1 MPAPTTAAPAL
12 FPRPTA
18 LLLLSVVACCFAGNH
33 VAARLAF
40 DDGAGVLTAVLCRA
54 GTAVLVLAGLVA
66 WRRERLALPA
76 GTRSWQLLLG
86 LLIAVQSLCLYSAVA
101 RIPVALAL
109 LLGNT
114 FPVLLALLNW
124 ASGGPR
130 PTRRACLVMGVVLVG
145 LLLALNVPARL
156 EEARTGTGGIAWGA
170 GVAFALTAA
179 SVFACALWVTDRKLA
194 ALPGTVRSFYT
205 MLTVCSSMA
214 IAGAAGA
221 VPGGM
226 AWPQHATGWAGLA
239 VLMLLYT
246 TAFTLLFV
254 SVPRLDMARNA
265 PMMNV
270 EPIATLFIGW
280 AVLGQWL
287 APIQLVGTLVV
298 LAGIVLLSRDR
309 R

>member
-1 MPAPTTAAPAL
+1 M
-12 FPRPTA
+12 
-18 LLLLSVVACCFAGNH
+18 
-33 VAARLAF
+33 
-40 DDGAGVLTAVLCRA
+40 
-54 GTAVLVLAGLVA
+54 
-66 WRRERLALPA
+66 
-76 GTRSWQLLLG
+76 GTRGWQLLLG

-124 ASGGPR
+124 ASGGQP
-130 PTRRACLVMGVVLVG
+130 PTRRACAVMAVVLLG

-156 EEARTGTGGIAWGA
+156 EEARTGASAPGDGA

-205 MLTVCSSMA
+205 MLTVCSSLA
-214 IAGAAGA
+214 VAGAGGA
-221 VPGGM
+221 IPGGM
-226 AWPQHATGWAGLA
+226 AWPQHGQGWAGLA

-246 TAFTLLFV
+246 TGFTLLFV
-254 SVPRLDMARNA
+254 TVPRLDMARNA

-287 APIQLVGTLVV
+287 APIQIAGTLVV